1 MGWTG
6 SALLKQLSPSF
17 LTCTTDCGA
26 LSLYLP
32 SSSPPPPTHPLPSLI
47 RQQALQGDALA
58 ALKEMLSCLEVECQA
73 VTAVAS
79 GKHRGSLG
87 PGSDKNEAKQA
98 ADALLEATQAS

>member
-1 MGWTG
+1 M
-6 SALLKQLSPSF
+6 
-17 LTCTTDCGA
+17 
-26 LSLYLP
+26 
-32 SSSPPPPTHPLPSLI
+32 
-47 RQQALQGDALA
+47 A
-58 ALKEMLSCLEVECQA
+58 ALKEMLSCLEVECLA